1 MTRSQNG
8 FTLIEM
14 MIVVAIIGILAAIA
28 IPSYQDYVRK
38 SRRTDATVAISKIQQ
53 AQEKWRAN
61 NTSYTVDVST
71 SGLNI
76 TPLTTATTATSETLT
91 SKFGG
96 NDYYKIK
103 IDTVSA
109 TGYVITATPQGSQA
123 NDKANGTDCTL
134 VMTISNGNSTGS
146 PAACWSK

>member
-1 MTRSQNG
+1 MSRKQYG
-8 FTLIEM
+8 FTLIEL

-28 IPSYQDYVRK
+28 IPSYQDYIRK

-71 SGLNI
+71 NGLNV
-76 TPLTTATTATSETLT
+76 TSLTTATTATSDTLT

-96 NDYYKIK
+96 NDYYNIK
-103 IDTVSA
+103 INGTGS

-123 NDKANGTDCTL
+123 NDKVGATTCTL
-134 VMTISNGNSTGS
+134 LMTVSNGNATGS
-146 PAACWSK
+146 PAECWSK